1 MAIAS
6 LVGTVTMSIQLLGR
20 FGVVVF
26 VLALAAGCSSRGSPA
41 FSSGGRALTVYDD
54 ECRGNRRAC
63 IYEGSYEPGERGY
76 AEEEAK
82 RLNRAQAARIRR
94 W

>member
-1 MAIAS
+1 M
-6 LVGTVTMSIQLLGR
+6 MSMQLLGR
-20 FGVVVF
+20 SAVVILVG
-26 VLALAAGCSSRGSPA
+26 ALASGCSSDGAPT
-41 FSSGGRALTVYDD
+41 SSSAGRALTVYDD
-54 ECRGNRRAC
+54 TCKGNRRAC
-63 IYEGSYEPGERGY
+63 IYEGSYEPGERDY